1 MTEADLNR
9 AARFEAEA
17 RELHCRSRAAA
28 TLPGS
33 ILLRF
38 RALWKRP
45 ESRMRQERTL
55 MCSPI
60 LVLRADRQPST
71 SGKS

>member
-1 MTEADLNR
+1 MNEADLAK

-17 RELHCRSRAAA
+17 LDLHRRSRSAR

-38 RALWKRP
+38 RALWKEEAAR
-45 ESRMRQERTL
+45 L
-55 MCSPI
+55 
-60 LVLRADRQPST
+60 LRRRA
-71 SGKS
+71 

>member
-1 MTEADLNR
+1 MTEADLDR

-17 RELHCRSRAAA
+17 RELHRRSRAAA

-38 RALWKRP
+38 RALWKEEAARLL
-45 ESRMRQERTL
+45 RQRN
-55 MCSPI
+55 
-60 LVLRADRQPST
+60 R
-71 SGKS
+71 